1 MQQGEARPKTK
12 ELKGCIKAREVR
24 IETQIAGYRGGRIAR
39 LRERRRLAIDKNAS
53 VGIKYGYIRNLRG
66 NTGENK

>member
-24 IETQIAGYRGGRIAR
+24 IETRIAGYRGGRIAR
-39 LRERRRLAIDKNAS
+39 LRERSRLAIDKNAS
-53 VGIKYGYIRNLRG
+53 VGIK
-66 NTGENK
+66 